1 MPVYLYE
8 LASDFHSYW
17 NLGKDNEDK
26 RFIDKNNKVSDEKIV
41 LLKTVSNVIK
51 SGMDIIGVDAPE
63 KM

>member
-26 RFIDKNNKVSDEKIV
+26 RFIDKDNKVSDEKIV
-41 LLKTVSNVIK
+41 LLKAVANVIK
-51 SGMDIIGVDAPE
+51 SGMDIIGVEAPE